1 MINSFPD
8 EENQLIDLKDYFEE
22 DFQSVNNTLI
32 GKIQNQNIIL
42 IGAAGSIGFA
52 VLPFIL
58 SAIPRNLLLIDQ
70 DENRLTLLLRLARA
84 KDWISASTNL
94 TVAAMDYGSIEA
106 RHLLKTFSKE
116 PIILNFAA
124 AKHVRSERNT
134 YGIAHL
140 LRENFSKP
148 WQLIEDLNPN
158 YYFGISTDKAANP
171 VNFMGASKALHEQLL
186 FLVQSSSA
194 RFANVA
200 FSQGSLLDSWR
211 YRMQWNEPLV
221 VPQDVERFLIT
232 SKDAARLCAIS
243 ISKASN
249 SAVLIPNDKV
259 VSSMFLFDVASRYLQ
274 AKNLKPIIFE
284 DYQKAKESLSSK
296 NIKSNEWP
304 LVVTNSDTPGEK
316 KREEFLGEG
325 ELATPLTRQTSQI
338 IPRKTKIEI
347 LQKIRHF
354 IEKDIYDLQKSSR
367 TDLVRFIQDAI
378 PSFDPIYGTEI
389 LDSRP

>member
-1 MINSFPD
+1 MINSIPSEDIQFI
-8 EENQLIDLKDYFEE
+8 NLKDHFEE
-22 DFQSVNNTLI
+22 DFQSVKNTLI
-32 GKIQNQNIIL
+32 GKIQNESVII

-52 VLPFIL
+52 VLPLIL
-58 SAIPRNLLLIDQ
+58 SAIPRKLLLIDQ

-106 RHLLKTFSKE
+106 RHLLKTFGKK
-116 PIILNFAA
+116 PMILNFAA
-124 AKHVRSERNT
+124 AKHVRSERDA

-148 WQLIEDLNPN
+148 WQLIEELNPS
-158 YYFGISTDKAANP
+158 YYFGVSTDKAANP

-211 YRMQWNEPLV
+211 YRLQWNEPLV

-232 SKDAARLCAIS
+232 SQDAARLCAIS

-259 VSSMFLFDVASRYLQ
+259 VSSMTLLDVASRYLQ
-274 AKNLKPIIFE
+274 AKNLKPIIFK
-284 DYQKAKESLSSK
+284 DYQKARELLSST
-296 NIKSNEWP
+296 NINPNEWP
-304 LVVTNSDTPGEK
+304 LVLTNSDTPGEK

-325 ELATPLTRQTSQI
+325 EVATPLTLQTSQI
-338 IPRKTKIEI
+338 IPRKTKIED
-347 LQKIRHF
+347 LHNIRQF
-354 IEKDIYDLQKSSR
+354 IENDIYYRQKSSR
-367 TDLVRFIQDAI
+367 SDLIKLIQDAI
-378 PSFDPIYGTEI
+378 SSFKPIYGNEI

>member
-1 MINSFPD
+1 MINSFPG

-32 GKIQNQNIIL
+32 GKMQNQNIIL

-296 NIKSNEWP
+296 NIKSNVWP